1 MILILLS
8 ALITCIASLSLGQAA
23 LRICGASRWSW
34 MAPPVGIAIL
44 MLLALPARYVP
55 GRATT
60 TALAI
65 AILTVASF
73 VWCARAS
80 GHRPPLIGLG
90 VAAPVALLALVPFIA
105 AGRPGT
111 LGVGFSNDMTS
122 HMRWVEA
129 YMSQAVTQVTPLP
142 VGYPLGPHAVVA
154 ALSAGLGSRVDMAFA
169 GFTFALPVLTAWTA
183 LHALR
188 RPTWL
193 GQLLVAT
200 VVGMPYLVAAY
211 YGEGAFKEV
220 LQAQFVLALA
230 LWLEHPVPAAGRW
243 RWAPLALLVAG
254 TVSIYSVP
262 GLAWPAA
269 FLGLW
274 LVARAAVRIY
284 HADVHILA
292 AELRSQL
299 SGVAVA
305 VGVLLVVL
313 MPELPQLKNF
323 SSLTISKSNL
333 GNLLGP
339 VPGWEAF
346 GVWNNPD
353 FRVEASPAFAG
364 GAWTAFVLVLV
375 IYGVVW
381 SIRRGRWML
390 PTAAGASSL
399 IWAYSAHSQ
408 SPYVTAK
415 ALVIL
420 SPLLLAVAAVPL
432 AERPQRMSARW
443 WAITPILALVLW
455 ARVSDSDLQALRI
468 SAVGPTNHLVEL
480 RALRGELHGEPTLFL
495 GNDDFIGWELAG
507 VPVTAPY
514 IGFQLLPIPP
524 QKKWS
529 YGMALDIDSVN
540 AATINAN
547 DWVITTRDA
556 AQSALPPQLHLIRT
570 TSDFKL
576 WRRTGVVAPRQI
588 LGEGQNPGATLDC
601 TPSVRTLIRNGGKAG
616 VRKPP
621 VSFPVS
627 GIPPGGTSTVRL
639 SLSPGAWDLETPYQ
653 SSRPVTVSGPGGVLR
668 RLPANLD
675 RPGPRWPI
683 GRVVVPPS
691 GSVTLTIHAT
701 AAWLTPVRDAAN
713 MVAIVATP
721 VGTERVVPLRA
732 ACGRYVDWYT
742 THNAGTPPGPTDYP
756 SVVLSD
762 NPTAYWRLDEASGT
776 SAADASGNANTGIY
790 ENGPTLGAPGLI
802 GGGDTAV
809 SFDGIDHRLVVL
821 DSASLSPTSAVTAEA
836 WVNGSSFASSSG
848 GYRTVVLKGNSYWL
862 RVDNVGGVQ
871 RASFFIHDG
880 SSYYGVTSTGVALT
894 TGATYYLVGTF
905 DGSTLRIYVNGVEQD
920 SAVHGGA
927 VDDSTVQLQI
937 SLSSR
942 SGWHGR
948 LDEIA
953 IYPNALTPYQ
963 VQQHYSRGLSE

>member
-60 TALAI
+60 TALVI

-73 VWCARAS
+73 VWCVRAP

-105 AGRPGT
+105 AGRAGT
-111 LGVGFSNDMTS
+111 LGVGFNNDMTE
-122 HMRWVEA
+122 HMGWVEA
-129 YMSQAVTQVTPLP
+129 YMSQAVAQVAPLQAA
-142 VGYPLGPHAVVA
+142 YPLGPHAVVA

-200 VVGMPYLVAAY
+200 VVSMPYLVAAY

-230 LWLEHPVPAAGRW
+230 LWLEHPIPDAGRW

-254 TVSIYSVP
+254 TVSVYSVD
-262 GLAWPAA
+262 GLPWPAA

-284 HADVHILA
+284 HADIHILA
-292 AELRSQL
+292 AELRAHL
-299 SGVAVA
+299 SWVAVA
-305 VGVLLVVL
+305 VGVLLVILV
-313 MPELPQLKNF
+313 PALPLLKN
-323 SSLTISKSNL
+323 SLSLKPPKSAL
-333 GNLLGP
+333 GNLVGP
-339 VPGWEAF
+339 LPGWEAF

-353 FRVEASPAFAG
+353 FRFGTSPGFAG
-364 GAWTAFVLVLV
+364 RMWTALVLVLV

-381 SIRRGRWML
+381 SIRQGRWML
-390 PTAAGASSL
+390 PAAAGVSSL
-399 IWAYSAHSQ
+399 IWAVSAHSQ

-420 SPLLLAVAAVPL
+420 SPLLLAVAALPL
-432 AERPQRMSARW
+432 AERPQRMSAGWRVI
-443 WAITPILALVLW
+443 APILALVLW
-455 ARVSDSDLQALRI
+455 ARVAESDLRALRI

-480 RALRGELHGEPTLFL
+480 RALRRELQGKPTLFL

-507 VPVTAPY
+507 VPVTAPVY
-514 IGFQLLPIPP
+514 IGFQLLPIP
-524 QKKWS
+524 QQRAWS

-570 TSDFKL
+570 TSDFEL
-576 WRRTGVVAPRQI
+576 WRRAGVVAPRQI
-588 LGEGQNPGATLDC
+588 LDEGQNPGATLNC
-601 TPSVRTLIRNGGKAG
+601 TPAVRTVIRNGGKAE
-616 VRKPP
+616 VRRHP
-621 VSFPVS
+621 VSFPVG
-627 GIPPGGTSTVRL
+627 GIPPGGTITVRL
-639 SLSPGAWDLETPYQ
+639 SLSPGAWDIATPYQ

-701 AAWLTPVRDAAN
+701 AAWLTPVSAAAN

-721 VGTERVVPLRA
+721 VGTERIVPLRA

-742 THNAGTPPGPTDYP
+742 IPVRISTRGTKATQVIRQASDVLRSFPADLGNAALQAVGIESDGWVKQDAQLVLAGGPAANLTISGQALALPNHQTQQLQLTINDKAIATKSVPPGNT
-756 SVVLSD
+756 
-762 NPTAYWRLDEASGT
+762 LD
-776 SAADASGNANTGIY
+776 
-790 ENGPTLGAPGLI
+790 
-802 GGGDTAV
+802 
-809 SFDGIDHRLVVL
+809 
-821 DSASLSPTSAVTAEA
+821 
-836 WVNGSSFASSSG
+836 
-848 GYRTVVLKGNSYWL
+848 
-862 RVDNVGGVQ
+862 
-871 RASFFIHDG
+871 
-880 SSYYGVTSTGVALT
+880 
-894 TGATYYLVGTF
+894 
-905 DGSTLRIYVNGVEQD
+905 
-920 SAVHGGA
+920 
-927 VDDSTVQLQI
+927 LQI
-937 SLSSR
+937 PIPASAGDRHIHLRFTHTTTIAATDPRQATIHLKLLSVR
-942 SGWHGR
+942 
-948 LDEIA
+948 
-953 IYPNALTPYQ
+953 
-963 VQQHYSRGLSE
+963 